1 MEDDGEN
8 SILNQMLLLR
18 VKHVEDNIKQNL
30 SKAISDNIRN
40 NILRKIFG
48 TQLTQGIGRLRNV

>member
-8 SILNQMLLLR
+8 SILNQMLVLR

>member
-48 TQLTQGIGRLRNV
+48 TQLTQGIGRL